1 MTKNKRNIQSNYNWR
16 RLFLHPLFF
25 DRLVYLFLA
34 TMSAAVLWLEYGS
47 ANHAITYWLLA
58 FNFTLALIGF
68 LHTLQKKVKPRI
80 VHVGIVL
87 MLITPTLY
95 IIFQN
100 ADLRL
105 AIFALP
111 ASNMLQLGLVSHKL
125 NQRLFG
131 VYNLILLVGLLIPMI
146 STNVVITSESISV
159 QIILVLIAIITIST
173 LGILYIWHQS
183 NAYLRTNEKKLID
196 RIDAVIQTFSNLLT
210 EHSDID
216 TLLKKVAQNIIPT
229 LELEDCVIYTLDEKG
244 EKLIQKAAFGDKAD
258 ENSQK
263 IIDPIAIKVGEG
275 VVGHVAK
282 HGLPQIIQDTSID
295 KRYIEDDA
303 FRFSELAV
311 PIIIKDRVVG
321 VIDSEHTQKYYFNEV
336 HLYLMEIIASLC
348 AAKMI
353 EIQNYSI
360 QRHSLELEIEAE
372 KLKEINQAKTRF
384 ISNLSHDLKTP
395 LTLILSPA
403 NELKKMPLEQE
414 DRELVELINTNGK
427 RLRHVI
433 EELLQLN
440 ELAFLAQSAQ
450 FKTVDFGIMMHEWA
464 SGFKRRCQNLD
475 IRFSIS
481 GEKSLQISTDKKKLT
496 AIIYNLFDAILKMV
510 QPGGL
515 IRIDFERYDQTLKW
529 RIIGLDGIRSNKP
542 QEQKHLKHKLNQV
555 KDLSDL
561 LKADFYSTQTHEQI
575 SFEFTLDLTH
585 LPIQAQNPAPSTQ
598 PAIVP
603 THHHEKPVVLVI
615 EDHDELR
622 SFMHSSLEQDFIC
635 TTAATGEAGIE
646 LAHKLIPDLIVT
658 DLMLPGMNG
667 EEVCRTLRSAVQL
680 NHIPII
686 VLSAKSMTMDRVA
699 LYQLGAE
706 NYLTKP
712 FDMNELK
719 AIIQSTIEQ
728 RTLLIAQSKATFLH
742 DNNTQPGDTF
752 SEKLLDVIKENY
764 SDSSFN
770 VDALCHIMKI
780 GRNQLQRRVKST
792 LDMTPLALIRHVR
805 LKKAHDYMT
814 DSTYSISEIAYK
826 VGFSNLSYFS
836 RAFKAKY
843 KKSPSD
849 IRTDPTQK
857 DHE

>member
-1 MTKNKRNIQSNYNWR
+1 MTKNERNIQFNYNWR

-34 TMSAAVLWLEYGS
+34 TISAAVLWLEFNTTNQ
-47 ANHAITYWLLA
+47 ATTYWLLA
-58 FNFTLALIGF
+58 FNFTVAIVGF
-68 LHTLQKKVKPRI
+68 INTLQKNVFSGV

-105 AIFALP
+105 SIFALP
-111 ASNMLQLGLVSHKL
+111 ASNLLQLGLVSHKL
-125 NQRLFG
+125 NQRLYG
-131 VYNLILLVGLLIPMI
+131 GYNFILLVGLLIPMV
-146 STNVVITSESISV
+146 SPSVVITPESISV
-159 QIILVLIAIITIST
+159 QIILILIAFIAIST
-173 LGILYIWHQS
+173 LVVLYIWNKS

-196 RIDAVIQTFSNLLT
+196 RIDAVIQTFSKLLT
-210 EHSDID
+210 EHADID

-229 LELEDCVIYTLDEKG
+229 LELEDCVIYALDEKG
-244 EKLIQKAAFGDKAD
+244 EKLIQKAAFGDKTD
-258 ENSQK
+258 ENSQE
-263 IIDPIAIKVGEG
+263 IIDPIAINVGEG
-275 VVGHVAK
+275 VVGYVAR
-282 HGLPQIIQDTSID
+282 HGLPQIIQDTSKD
-295 KRYIEDDA
+295 DRYIEDDA

-311 PIIIKDRVVG
+311 PIIIEDRVVG

-360 QRHSLELEIEAE
+360 QRHSLELEIEAK

-403 NELKKMPLEQE
+403 NELKKLPLEKE

-427 RLRHVI
+427 RLRQVI

-440 ELAFLAQSAQ
+440 ELAFLAQSTQ
-450 FKTVDFGIMMHEWA
+450 VKTVDFGFMMHEW
-464 SGFKRRCQNLD
+464 SVGFERRCQNRG
-475 IRFSIS
+475 IRYSIS
-481 GEKSLQISTDKKKLT
+481 GQKSLQIPTDKKKLT
-496 AIIYNLFDAILKMV
+496 AIVYNLFDSTLKMV
-510 QPGGL
+510 QAGGL
-515 IRIDFERYDQTLKW
+515 ISIDFEQYDQTLKW
-529 RIIGLDGIRSNKP
+529 RIKGSEGVKSISQ
-542 QEQKHLKHKLNQV
+542 QEQKKLKHKLNQV
-555 KDLSDL
+555 KDLSDI

-575 SFEFTLDLTH
+575 SFELAIDLTH
-585 LPIQAQNPAPSTQ
+585 LPVKEQEPDQPTQ
-598 PAIVP
+598 PAVIP
-603 THHHEKPVVLVI
+603 EHNHEKPVVLVI

-646 LAHKLIPDLIVT
+646 LAHKIIPDLIVT

-686 VLSAKSMTMDRVA
+686 VLSAKSMTMDRVE

-712 FDMNELK
+712 FDINELK

-728 RTLLIAQSKATFLH
+728 RANLIAQSKAVFLH
-742 DNNTQPGDTF
+742 EDHTQPGDTF
-752 SEKLLDVIKENY
+752 SEKLLSVIKDHY
-764 SDSSFN
+764 SDSTFN
-770 VDALCHIMKI
+770 VDALCQEMEI

-792 LDMTPLALIRHVR
+792 LDMTPLALILHVR

-814 DSTYSISEIAYK
+814 DSTYTISEIAYK

-836 RAFKAKY
+836 RAFKRKY
-843 KKSPSD
+843 KKSPSE
-849 IRTDPTQK
+849 IRTAPTRK
-857 DHE
+857 ERG